1 VEQIISIFQT
11 IMHIGDHIGEYGTW
25 TYGILSGIIFAE
37 TGFVIFPFLPGDT
50 LLFTAGAYCASGQL
64 SIVILNALIIGSAI
78 AGNTVNY
85 WVGQYLVTK
94 IDISSIKWIDQK
106 ALMRTHGF
114 FEKHGGKTI
123 ILARFLPIV
132 RSFAPFVAGISGM
145 SFTKFQFFNVVGA
158 CLWSLSLTIAGYFF
172 GNLPGIRDN
181 LDLIVV
187 MGIGAAVVPLAIAG
201 FIKIIKSIFSQKRQK
216 EL

>member
-1 VEQIISIFQT
+1 MEQIISIFQT

-64 SIVILNALIIGSAI
+64 NIVLLNALIIGSAI

-94 IDISSIKWIDQK
+94 IDITSAKWIDQK
-106 ALMRTHGF
+106 ALLRTHGF

-145 SFTKFQFFNVVGA
+145 TFTKFQLFNVAGA
-158 CLWSLSLTIAGYFF
+158 CLWSLSLTICGYFF

-187 MGIGAAVVPLAIAG
+187 IGIGAAVVPLTIAG
-201 FIKIIKSIFSQKRQK
+201 FFKIIKSIFNQKR
-216 EL
+216 

>member
-1 VEQIISIFQT
+1 VEQIISFFQT

-25 TYGILSGIIFAE
+25 TYGILSAIIFAE

-85 WVGQYLVTK
+85 WVGQYLVKK
-94 IDISSIKWIDQK
+94 IEISSIKWIDQK

-145 SFTKFQFFNVVGA
+145 SFTKFQIFNVVGA
-158 CLWSLSLTIAGYFF
+158 CLWSLSLTICGYFF

-181 LDLIVV
+181 LDLIVIL
-187 MGIGAAVVPLAIAG
+187 GIGAAVVPLAIAG
-201 FIKIIKSIFSQKRQK
+201 FFKIVKSIFYQKRQN
-216 EL
+216 

>member
-1 VEQIISIFQT
+1 
-11 IMHIGDHIGEYGTW
+11 MHIGDHIGDYGNW

-50 LLFTAGAYCASGQL
+50 LLFTAGAFCASGQL
-64 SIVILNALIIGSAI
+64 SIVILNLVIIISAI

-85 WVGQYLVTK
+85 WVGQYLVKK
-94 IDISSIKWIDQK
+94 IEISSIKWIDQK

-123 ILARFLPIV
+123 ILARFLPII
-132 RSFAPFVAGISGM
+132 RSFAPFVAGISNM
-145 SFTKFQFFNVVGA
+145 SFAKFQLFNIVGA

-187 MGIGAAVVPLAIAG
+187 IGIGAAVVPLSIAG
-201 FIKIIKSIFSQKRQK
+201 FFKILKSIFKNK
-216 EL
+216 VKTNN

>member
-1 VEQIISIFQT
+1 VEQIISFFQT
-11 IMHIGDHIGEYGTW
+11 IMHIGDHMGEYGSW

-50 LLFTAGAYCASGQL
+50 LLFTAGAYCASGHL
-64 SIVILNALIIGSAI
+64 SLVILNALIIGSAI

-94 IDISSIKWIDQK
+94 IEISSIKWIDQK

-145 SFTKFQFFNVVGA
+145 TFTKFQFFNVVGA
-158 CLWSLSLTIAGYFF
+158 CLWSLSLTICGYFF

-187 MGIGAAVVPLAIAG
+187 LGIGAAVVPLAIAG
-201 FIKIIKSIFSQKRQK
+201 LFKIIKSIFNQKRQN
-216 EL
+216 

>member
-1 VEQIISIFQT
+1 
-11 IMHIGDHIGEYGTW
+11 MHIGDHIGEYGTW
-25 TYGILSGIIFAE
+25 TYGILSAIIFAE

-85 WVGQYLVTK
+85 WVGQYLVKK
-94 IDISSIKWIDQK
+94 IEISSIKWIDQK

-145 SFTKFQFFNVVGA
+145 SFTKFQIFNVVGA
-158 CLWSLSLTIAGYFF
+158 CLWSLSLTICGYFF

-181 LDLIVV
+181 LDLIVIL
-187 MGIGAAVVPLAIAG
+187 GIGAAVVPLAIAG
-201 FIKIIKSIFSQKRQK
+201 FFKIVKSIFYQKRQN
-216 EL
+216 

>member
-1 VEQIISIFQT
+1 VEQIISFFQT
-11 IMHIGDHIGEYGTW
+11 IMHIGDHIGDYGTW

-64 SIVILNALIIGSAI
+64 NIVILNALIIGSAI

-85 WVGQYLVTK
+85 WVGQYLVK
-94 IDISSIKWIDQK
+94 KMDITSAKWIDQK
-106 ALMRTHGF
+106 ALTRTHGF

-145 SFTKFQFFNVVGA
+145 SFSKFQLFNVAGA
-158 CLWSLSLTIAGYFF
+158 FLWSLSLTICGYFF

-187 MGIGAAVVPLAIAG
+187 LGIGAAVVPLTIAG
-201 FIKIIKSIFSQKRQK
+201 FFKIIKSIFNQKRQN
-216 EL
+216 